1 MVLRQQAQ
9 VAGAV
14 ELHGPHAVRAVRQT
28 DLLGEK
34 PRAGVGGGAPAQF
47 AVVDGAV
54 LVGIDKQDH
63 ASARVGV
70 AAQGGGAGVAQS
82 ANRRIG
88 ARVAA
93 GQGHVVEVG
102 VGTGARVL
110 GGAQYDAH
118 ALGGIVCRCGVVH
131 REGFPLA
138 IGGQFGL
145 GDRALG
151 QDGTVQAL
159 Q

>member
-70 AAQGGGAGVAQS
+70 AAQGGGAGVAE
-82 ANRRIG
+82 G
-88 ARVAA
+88 AHHSLGRATA
-93 GQGHVVEVG
+93 HERDIVEVG
-102 VGTGARVL
+102 IGVGA
-110 GGAQYDAH
+110 
-118 ALGGIVCRCGVVH
+118 
-131 REGFPLA
+131 
-138 IGGQFGL
+138 
-145 GDRALG
+145 
-151 QDGTVQAL
+151 
-159 Q
+159 